1 MILNDVAYHRPSTIA
16 EAISLKARHGDTARY
31 WAGGTDLF
39 LLIERRGLAFEH
51 CIDLSAIADL
61 NGAVREPDALRI
73 GAMTSLAGVERA
85 ARLDTGLRIVVETVR
100 LMCTPQTRTLATI
113 GGNMCH
119 AAPSADLSPALIALD
134 AEAIIVGPD
143 GERTMPLW
151 KFFEHVNRTALRGPE
166 LLAAI
171 RIPLHPGPRAAA
183 YRRVART
190 VVDIALVSSGC
201 GVRVAPDG
209 RIADA
214 RIVLGAVAPVP
225 IRAREAE
232 SMLEGQPLDAL
243 RDAALMLRVGESAAS
258 ASLPI
263 TDIRGSDWY
272 RRRMCAVL
280 TVRALDHVAQQIEE
294 AA

>member
-1 MILNDVAYHRPSTIA
+1 MILDDVAYHRPSTIA

-201 GVRVAPDG
+201 GLRVAPDG

-232 SMLEGQPLDAL
+232 SMLEGQPLNAL

>member
-1 MILNDVAYHRPSTIA
+1 MILNDVAYHRPTTVA
-16 EAISLKARHGDTARY
+16 EAIALKARHGDAARY

-39 LLIERRGLAFEH
+39 LLIERRGLTFEH
-51 CIDLSAIADL
+51 CIDLSGVADL

-73 GAMTSLAGVERA
+73 GAMTSLDAVERA
-85 ARLDTGLRIVVETVR
+85 ARSEADLRIVVETVR

-119 AAPSADLSPALIALD
+119 AAPSADLSPTLIALD
-134 AEAIIVGPD
+134 AEAVIAGPD
-143 GERTMPLW
+143 GERTVPLW

-201 GVRVAPDG
+201 AVRLAPDG

-225 IRAREAE
+225 VRASEAE
-232 SMLEGQPLDAL
+232 SMLAGQPFDVL
-243 RDAALMLRVGESAAS
+243 RDAALMNRVGEAAAA

-263 TDIRGSDWY
+263 TDIRGSEWY

-280 TVRALDHVAQQIEE
+280 TVRALDHVAQQIQE